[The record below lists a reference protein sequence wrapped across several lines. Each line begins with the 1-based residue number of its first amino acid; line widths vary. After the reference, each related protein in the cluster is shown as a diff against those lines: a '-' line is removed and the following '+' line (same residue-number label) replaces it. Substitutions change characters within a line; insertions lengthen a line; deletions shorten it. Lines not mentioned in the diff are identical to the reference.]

1 MQAVFVLFVMLLGV
15 SYGEL
20 CLLIQSMLC
29 CGNKYKDFDVVFS
42 VTVSSAAYRLV
53 ALCWCHWEYLRMS
66 CPAFSF
72 HAALYWYIIPRPGAT
87 WPLFMGLKSIFTVKS
102 SCFYSKQ
109 MLDILD
115 NTFLYFKGYDCNFNS
130 SIF

>member
-1 MQAVFVLFVMLLGV
+1 MLMPLGV
-15 SYGEL
+15 SEDEL
-20 CLLIQSMLC
+20 FCFFISCGTLLIHHPQ
-29 CGNKYKDFDVVFS
+29 
-42 VTVSSAAYRLV
+42 T
-53 ALCWCHWEYLRMS
+53 WCHLTFVHGSKKY
-66 CPAFSF
+66 
-72 HAALYWYIIPRPGAT
+72 
-87 WPLFMGLKSIFTVKS
+87 TVKS

>member
-29 CGNKYKDFDVVFS
+29 CGNMYKDFDVVFS

-53 ALCWCHWEYLRMS
+53 ALC
-66 CPAFSF
+66 
-72 HAALYWYIIPRPGAT
+72 
-87 WPLFMGLKSIFTVKS
+87 
-102 SCFYSKQ
+102 
-109 MLDILD
+109 
-115 NTFLYFKGYDCNFNS
+115 
-130 SIF
+130 